1 VARYGVSCLRIV
13 SAGFLFYGYAM
24 ALIAGFNGAGDTRTP
39 TLIALACQ
47 WAFEI
52 PLAWALAVPFGFGP
66 AGVFIAVTA
75 AFSTMS
81 VVSAWLFRKGTWKQK
96 RV

>member
-1 VARYGVSCLRIV
+1 
-13 SAGFLFYGYAM
+13 
-24 ALIAGFNGAGDTRTP
+24 
-39 TLIALACQ
+39 
-47 WAFEI
+47 
-52 PLAWALAVPFGFGP
+52 
-66 AGVFIAVTA
+66 VFIAVTA